1 MTLALVANGSLQS
14 IKFEEKMAEKYLWM
28 FSASDLEY
36 FDKNVQ
42 YNLNI
47 IATNGV
53 QTGSIVGSMAPQP

>member
-36 FDKNVQ
+36 FDKNV
-42 YNLNI
+42 
-47 IATNGV
+47 
-53 QTGSIVGSMAPQP
+53 